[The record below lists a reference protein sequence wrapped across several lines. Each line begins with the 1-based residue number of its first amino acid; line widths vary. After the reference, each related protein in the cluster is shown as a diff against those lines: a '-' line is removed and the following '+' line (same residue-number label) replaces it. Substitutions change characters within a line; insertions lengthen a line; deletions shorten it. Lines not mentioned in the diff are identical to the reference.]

1 VFDAIARLVSA
12 GEYLDTIP
20 GRPGAD
26 LDGGG
31 MFQRV
36 PGNSMRRMYQRGSHR
51 YLEACAR
58 GWVEPLPPL
67 RPAPAE
73 AAAEAESLAGRPLPP
88 LLCRLYLEV
97 GNGGFGPGYGIA
109 HPLRRSC
116 RRLAGSARWQ

>member
-1 VFDAIARLVSA
+1 MRDKNAVFDAIGRLVSA

-36 PGNSMRRMYQRGSHR
+36 PGNSMRRMYQRGSHQ

-58 GWVEPLPPL
+58 GWIEPLPPL

-88 LLCRLYLEV
+88 LL
-97 GNGGFGPGYGIA
+97 
-109 HPLRRSC
+109 
-116 RRLAGSARWQ
+116 RLAFPWRHWPCLAMQRRFP